1 MIAQLVKQLLHR
13 SAEPSSHQQP
23 PCKTPEAMVCT
34 NNSNVGEAGTR

>member
-13 SAEPSSHQQP
+13 SADPGSHQQP
-23 PCKTPEAMVCT
+23 PCKTQEATVYT